1 MAVIFAVVGGG
12 AVVGLATTPVPGD
25 SNYSDHSDYG
35 NYDNYSNY
43 SDAAERRQR
52 RIEAKKNEIRNQK
65 NEVNTYKTQSVNEYL
80 QSSSLKAESG
90 VTVSVAEVKRDGDK
104 KIADEVKMNMDR
116 ESADLVCEISEIDAV
131 LCKIDKLLEEG
142 E

>member
-12 AVVGLATTPVPGD
+12 AVIGIATTPGSGD
-25 SNYSDHSDYG
+25 SSHSDYDDYG
-35 NYDNYSNY
+35 NYSNY

-52 RIEAKKNEIRNQK
+52 RREAKRTEIDNQK
-65 NEVNTYKTQSVNEYL
+65 AEVNSYKTQSVNEYL

-90 VTVSVAEVKRDGDK
+90 VTVDVSAVKRDGDK
-104 KIADEVKMNMDR
+104 KLSDEVRGNTDR
-116 ESADLVCEISEIDAV
+116 ESADLVSEIQDIDTIIH
-131 LCKIDKLLEEG
+131 KIDTILDEG

>member
-12 AVVGLATTPVPGD
+12 AVVGIATTPVPGD
-25 SNYSDHSDYG
+25 SNYSDHSDYS

-43 SDAAERRQR
+43 SDAAERRRR
-52 RIEAKKNEIRNQK
+52 RIEAKKREISNQK
-65 NEVNTYKTQSVNEYL
+65 NEVNTYKTESVNDYL

-90 VTVSVAEVKRDGDK
+90 VSVSVSAVKKDGDK
-104 KIADEVKMNMDR
+104 KISDEVNRNTDR
-116 ESADLVCEISEIDAV
+116 ESAELVCEINEIEAV
-131 LCKIDKLLEEG
+131 INKIDSILEEG